1 MEMNAAAKIGVMIPA
16 ASRTPAAM
24 TTMAASV
31 NRMERPLPVAAAVGA
46 GIGSWNGMEF
56 LGLRMVCWGALVAR
70 GSLGSRASLV
80 TPASPA
86 SPASQVSWVLLVS
99 RVSSAMQA

>member
-31 NRMERPLPVAAAVGA
+31 NRMERPVPVAGAVGA
-46 GIGSWNGMEF
+46 GIGSWNGLEF
-56 LGLRMVCWGALVAR
+56 LGFRLVWCGSLVTR
-70 GSLGSRASLV
+70 VSLGSRASLV
-80 TPASPA
+80 A
-86 SPASQVSWVLLVS
+86 L
-99 RVSSAMQA
+99 VSSAMQA

>member
-46 GIGSWNGMEF
+46 GIGSWNGREF
-56 LGLRMVCWGALVAR
+56 LGLRIVCWGALVAR

-86 SPASQVSWVLLVS
+86 SQVSWVLLVS